1 MLFEIALKII
11 FIKVNHVYYDNY
23 MQDHIFKSSLKKL
36 FIL

>member
-1 MLFEIALKII
+1 MNNKNY
-11 FIKVNHVYYDNY
+11 FIEANYVYYDNY